1 MTDLLSTIVNG
12 TLAVGIGT
20 NRLMNNTAA
29 ATRKWANRL
38 PFRDQLK
45 DVSSVPDS
53 EVHKVAGLD
62 WRAVPMKV
70 GIIGRTETREAK
82 GYQGI
87 VRSDNAEL
95 LSITSD
101 SFKIHQ
107 NNQIIGDMAAMAQ
120 AGGAKIALAGPIDGG
135 RRIASV
141 VRLDGSFGLPN
152 KRPVNTHAG
161 PVDDTTE
168 LFAVISGGHEVGT
181 PYKIRGIAMRLWCAN
196 GAYMSEASNATLT
209 LTHRL
214 AITADVLRRV
224 ALTFDAIRRQFE
236 QYADVAGQLA
246 GVDANEQQNRL
257 YVAELLQAGSSRK
270 VAEKLGLPDARPDQV
285 WAELADEIRG
295 RRVMDA
301 LIRESDKLNASRKAG
316 ALLEAIMQ
324 QDGRNGDTLW
334 NTYNGVTWH
343 VDHVQGRTDES
354 GVDSALFGE
363 GALLKERALDVAR
376 GFAGVA

>member
-1 MTDLLSTIVNG
+1 MTDLLNSIVNG
-12 TLAVGIGT
+12 MAVGVGA

-38 PFRDQLK
+38 PFRGQLK
-45 DVSSVPDS
+45 DVSEVPDS
-53 EVHKVAGLD
+53 EVRKVAELD
-62 WRAVPMKV
+62 WKAVPMEV
-70 GIIGRTETREAK
+70 GIIGRTEVRKAK

-101 SFKIHQ
+101 AFKIHQ
-107 NNQIIGDMAAMAQ
+107 NDQILGDMQAMAH

-135 RRIASV
+135 RRIAAI
-141 VRLDGSFGLPN
+141 VRLDGSFGV
-152 KRPVNTHAG
+152 KDRRPSNNHAG

-181 PYKIRGIAMRLWCAN
+181 PYKIRGLAVRLWCAN
-196 GAYMSEASNATLT
+196 GAYMTEHANATLT

-236 QYADVAGQLA
+236 AYADAAGQLA

-270 VAEKLGLPDARPDQV
+270 VAELMGVPDARPDEI
-285 WAELADEIRG
+285 WSEFADQQRG

-334 NTYNGVTWH
+334 SAYNGVTWH